1 MGVPLEAVLILS
13 PPPAL
18 ALCGVNKLNI
28 SECNA
33 AGAINGAPLDLVKAE
48 TVDLLIP
55 ATAEIA
61 IEGKFRTDTLEL
73 EGPFGEYAGYV
84 GNQDYQMIFEVS
96 GITHRKS
103 PILQAFISEM
113 PPSESSCLRKGGFE
127 GFIMAELRPKVP
139 NLKKVTYFEIS
150 GSLQA
155 LAITLHEPAP
165 GEAWTAL
172 RAAASARNLPMNK
185 WVIAID
191 DDVDGEDFESV
202 LWALSFRV
210 QPHRDIE
217 IQRGRKTDLDPS
229 GAPVD
234 DTFAERTYPDGLG
247 GSQILIDA
255 TRAWA
260 YPPVS
265 LPSKDLME
273 NAQKIWEELKLPQ
286 LTPRAPWHGSEL
298 GYWPD
303 SWNEAARRAVRGEYL
318 KTGEEYLEQRTKSS
332 YFETGVVV
340 PPDAA

>member
-1 MGVPLEAVLILS
+1 
-13 PPPAL
+13 
-18 ALCGVNKLNI
+18 
-28 SECNA
+28 
-33 AGAINGAPLDLVKAE
+33 
-48 TVDLLIP
+48 
-55 ATAEIA
+55 
-61 IEGKFRTDTLEL
+61 
-73 EGPFGEYAGYV
+73 
-84 GNQDYQMIFEVS
+84 
-96 GITHRKS
+96 
-103 PILQAFISEM
+103 
-113 PPSESSCLRKGGFE
+113 
-127 GFIMAELRPKVP
+127 
-139 NLKKVTYFEIS
+139 
-150 GSLQA
+150 
-155 LAITLHEPAP
+155 
-165 GEAWTAL
+165 
-172 RAAASARNLPMNK
+172 MNK

-210 QPHRDIE
+210 QPHRDVE

-234 DTFAERTYPDGLG
+234 GTFAERTYPDGLG

-273 NAQKIWEELKLPQ
+273 NARKIWEELKLPQ

-303 SWNEAARRAVRGEYL
+303 SWNEAAQRAVRGEYL
-318 KTGEEYLEQRTKSS
+318 KTGEEFLEQRTKSS